1 MVETHLQAKRVL
13 VVDDEPKFCY
23 IVAGFL
29 MGRGYQTAV
38 ASRRDEIT
46 AALQRFNPDVV
57 LLDIRMPE
65 VSGLDVLRLI
75 RSHPSPVRVV
85 MVTVMDTTDAIDEAM
100 DNGADGYLCKPVDLN
115 QLEELISTL

>member
-1 MVETHLQAKRVL
+1 MAETRIQAKRVL

-38 ASRRDEIT
+38 ASRSDQIVT
-46 AALQRFNPDVV
+46 TLQRFNPDVV

-65 VSGLDVLRLI
+65 VSGLDILRLI
-75 RSHPSPVRVV
+75 RSHPAPVRVI